1 MIKRLGFFF
10 LFSTFLIFGAFA
22 FSTSDVVQVTFQNAM
37 GEDVNELFFSPA
49 DTVQWGADIMNA
61 ADVLANG
68 GSVTFWVHPGDYDI
82 LAMTESGSFMAS
94 NVSISQAAKINI
106 TKKTFEPVDGMDNG
120 TRVTVSVVNK
130 TGQTIRFLF
139 LSPAESSCWGP
150 DVLRKGINLTN
161 GTSVE
166 FNVMGDPASVLS
178 FDMLAVNSSLSSTWE
193 NTIKLQPG
201 KDSFTMTL
209 VK

>member
-1 MIKRLGFFF
+1 MNKRLGFLV
-10 LFSTFLIFGAFA
+10 LFSAILAFGAFA

-61 ADVLANG
+61 SDILANG
-68 GSVTFWVHPGDYDI
+68 TGVTFWVHPGDYDI
-82 LAMTESGSFMAS
+82 LAMADSGSYMAS
-94 NVSISQAAKINI
+94 NVSISQTAKINI
-106 TKKTFEPVDGMDNG
+106 TKKTFVPVEDIDSGA
-120 TRVTVSVVNK
+120 RVTVSVVNK

-161 GTSVE
+161 GSSVE
-166 FNVMGDPASVLS
+166 FNVMGDPSNVLN

-201 KDSFTMTL
+201 KDSFTMNL